1 MRTRLTAVLAALV
14 LTTAGNAGQPQ
25 PPAPAP
31 DDNTP
36 QIAFEVRVL
45 SLPESC
51 FFERVGVDFQAKNA
65 TPTTVRS
72 QSLPETG
79 GVLTDAQL
87 KALMDEVQ
95 ADRRAS
101 IVQAPKVTAADGVEA
116 VVRAGGQQTFVT
128 GVDATR
134 VKGETVLVPRTTT
147 VELGE
152 TFTLCGRVTADQ
164 KAVVARVKYTSTRV
178 GKVDM
183 IPVTHKVTPV
193 FEGGSQGK
201 PVPVT
206 QFIQSPQVDTQTVEK
221 ADLAIPIGNSAV
233 IPGPTQTRETR
244 MEYGPPVVSK
254 IPYLNRMFKN
264 VGIGRET
271 LRTVL
276 VVTPRVIEV
285 K

>member
-1 MRTRLTAVLAALV
+1 MRTRLAAVLAALV
-14 LTTAGNAGQPQ
+14 LTTAGGAGQPQ

-45 SLPESC
+45 SLPESF
-51 FFERVGVDFQAKNA
+51 FFERAGVDFQAKNA
-65 TPTTVRS
+65 APAMVRS
-72 QSLPETG
+72 AALPESG

-101 IVQAPKVTAADGVEA
+101 IVQAPKVTAIDGQEA
-116 VVRAGGQQTFVT
+116 VVQATQRQTFAT

-134 VKGETVLVPRTTT
+134 VNGETVLVPRTTA

-193 FEGGSQGK
+193 FEGGSRGV

-206 QFIQSPQVDTQTVEK
+206 QFIQSPQVNTLTVERV
-221 ADLAIPIGNSAV
+221 DLAIPVGGSAV
-233 IPGPTQTRETR
+233 LPGPTQTRETR

-271 LRTVL
+271 TRTVL